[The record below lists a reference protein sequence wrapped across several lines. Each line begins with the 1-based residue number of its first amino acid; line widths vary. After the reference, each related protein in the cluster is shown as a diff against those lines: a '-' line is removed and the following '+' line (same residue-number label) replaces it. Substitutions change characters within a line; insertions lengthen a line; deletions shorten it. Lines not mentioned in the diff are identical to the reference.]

1 MNIAT
6 PVSHSCCG
14 SLSDKGHFEPEHL
27 HATLSQLFKPSG
39 VDGVYGRTGAYE
51 SVVEALAALISCHRP
66 HGEEVFRFPP
76 VMPRASLEKQG
87 YLQSFPNLI
96 GAVSTLTGTDREIAR
111 SANKH
116 QEGGDWTE
124 DLKPADLVL
133 APAACYPI
141 YPIAAERGVVPDEGY
156 VFDVAA
162 DCFRREPSRQADR
175 FQSFRMRE
183 YVRIGTPE
191 QIQEFREPWIERAK
205 SIADTMGLPFTVDV
219 ANDPFFGR
227 VGAMMATQQR
237 ADALKF
243 ELLVPVRSKESPTAC
258 MSFNYHKEHFGE
270 VWGLV
275 NAKGEVLHTG
285 CVAFGMDRLAV
296 ALFVTHGAKISAW
309 PASVRRVL
317 EL

>member
-1 MNIAT
+1 MNIVT
-6 PVSHSCCG
+6 PVTHSCC
-14 SLSDKGHFEPEHL
+14 SHHFEPEHL
-27 HATLSQLFKPSG
+27 HDTLSRLFMPSG

-51 SVVEALAALISCHRP
+51 SVVEALQALISRHRP
-66 HGEEVFRFPP
+66 DGAEVFRFPP

-96 GAVSTLTGTDREIAR
+96 GAVSTLTGTDREITR
-111 SANKH
+111 SANKY
-116 QEGGDWTE
+116 QDGGDWTE

-141 YPIAAERGVVPDEGY
+141 YPIAAARGVVPDNGY
-156 VFDVAA
+156 IFDVAA

-191 QIQEFREPWIERAK
+191 QIQAFRDPWIERAK
-205 SIADTMGLPFTVDV
+205 SIADAIGLPYTVDV

-227 VGAMMATQQR
+227 VGTMMATQQR

-243 ELLVPVRSKESPTAC
+243 ELLVPVRAKDSPTAC

-270 VWGLV
+270 VWGLS
-275 NAKGEVLHTG
+275 NAKGDVLHTG

-296 ALFVTHGAKISAW
+296 ALFVIHGADIGAW
-309 PASVRRVL
+309 PASVRAAL
-317 EL
+317 NL

>member
-1 MNIAT
+1 MNIVT
-6 PVSHSCCG
+6 PVTHSCCAH
-14 SLSDKGHFEPEHL
+14 HFEPEHL
-27 HATLSQLFKPSG
+27 HATLSRLFMPSG

-51 SVVEALAALISCHRP
+51 SVVEALHALISRHRP
-66 HGEEVFRFPP
+66 DGAEVFRFPP

-96 GAVSTLTGTDREIAR
+96 GAVSTLTGTDREISR
-111 SANKH
+111 SASKY
-116 QEGGDWTE
+116 QDGGDWTE

-141 YPIAAERGVVPDEGY
+141 YPIAAERGVVPDDGY
-156 VFDVAA
+156 IFDVAA

-191 QIQEFREPWIERAK
+191 QIQAFRDPWIERAK
-205 SIADTMGLPFTVDV
+205 AIADAIGLSYTVDV

-227 VGAMMATQQR
+227 VGTMMATQQR

-243 ELLVPVRSKESPTAC
+243 ELLVPVRAKDSPTAC

-270 VWGLV
+270 VWGLA
-275 NAKGEVLHTG
+275 NANGQVLHTG

-296 ALFVTHGAKISAW
+296 ALFVTHGAEIGAW
-309 PASVRRVL
+309 PASVRKAL
-317 EL
+317 NL

>member
-1 MNIAT
+1 MNIVT
-6 PVSHSCCG
+6 PISHACCEH
-14 SLSDKGHFEPEHL
+14 HFEPDHL
-27 HATLSQLFKPSG
+27 HPLVSQLFRPSG

-51 SVVEALAALISCHRP
+51 SVIEALAALISRHRP
-66 HGEEVFRFPP
+66 DGAEVFRFPP

-96 GAVSTLTGTDREIAR
+96 GAVSTLTGSEREIAK
-111 SANKH
+111 SAAKH
-116 QEGGDWTE
+116 EAGGDWTE

-141 YPIAAERGVVPDEGY
+141 YPIAAERGVVPDQGY

-162 DCFRREPSRQADR
+162 DCFRHEPSRHVDR

-183 YVRIGTPE
+183 YVRIGTPQ
-191 QIQEFREPWIERAK
+191 QIQEFREPWIKTAQG
-205 SIADTMGLPFTVDV
+205 IADAIGLPYTVDV

-227 VGAMMATQQR
+227 VGTMMASQQR

-243 ELLVPVRSKESPTAC
+243 ELLVPVRSKETPTAC

-270 VWGLV
+270 VWGLHD
-275 NAKGEVLHTG
+275 A
-285 CVAFGMDRLAV
+285 
-296 ALFVTHGAKISAW
+296 
-309 PASVRRVL
+309 RR
-317 EL
+317 

>member
-6 PVSHSCCG
+6 PVTHSCCAH
-14 SLSDKGHFEPEHL
+14 HFEPEHL
-27 HATLSQLFKPSG
+27 HATLSQLFMPSG
-39 VDGVYGRTGAYE
+39 VDGVYGRTGAYDG
-51 SVVEALAALISCHRP
+51 VVEALAALISHHRP
-66 HGEEVFRFPP
+66 HGAEVFRFPP

-96 GAVSTLTGTDREIAR
+96 GAVSTLTGTDREITR
-111 SANKH
+111 SANKY

-183 YVRIGTPE
+183 YVRIGTPQ
-191 QIQEFREPWIERAK
+191 QIQEFRDPWIERAK
-205 SIADTMGLPFTVDV
+205 SIADAIGLSYTVDV

-227 VGAMMATQQR
+227 VGTMMATQQR

-243 ELLVPVRSKESPTAC
+243 ELLVPVRAKDSPTAC

-270 VWGLV
+270 VWGLH

-296 ALFVTHGAKISAW
+296 ALFVTHGTKISAW
-309 PASVRRVL
+309 PASVRKAL
-317 EL
+317 GL